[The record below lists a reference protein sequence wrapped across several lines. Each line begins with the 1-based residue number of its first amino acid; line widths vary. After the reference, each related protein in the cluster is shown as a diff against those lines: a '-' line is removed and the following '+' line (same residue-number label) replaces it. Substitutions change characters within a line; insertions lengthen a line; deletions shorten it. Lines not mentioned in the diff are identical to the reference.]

1 MMKHG
6 LYCNVMVKT
15 AHKGFPREL
24 LSQTDLFKGEWAAY
38 AADVEGVRVQVNNCK
53 TVLQIHLSQRHS
65 KIFPCKTLSML
76 LYRNKFHE
84 SKIFI
89 FLFCCYLGCQFPIPE
104 KKEFISTCS
113 TALPGKPHK
122 TKHQGFVQRPQVAEA
137 YLKSPA
143 SIDVHNHVRTGS
155 LGLEDVWQTKDPHKH
170 QFTGITGFIFTNSYL
185 AYRFFTKNMM
195 EHRQLKK
202 TQQMQWSFLR

>member
-15 AHKGFPREL
+15 DHKGFPREL
-24 LSQTDLFKGEWAAY
+24 LSQTDLSKGEWAAY

-76 LYRNKFHE
+76 LYRNKFQE

-89 FLFCCYLGCQFPIPE
+89 FLFCCYLGC
-104 KKEFISTCS
+104 
-113 TALPGKPHK
+113 
-122 TKHQGFVQRPQVAEA
+122 
-137 YLKSPA
+137 
-143 SIDVHNHVRTGS
+143 
-155 LGLEDVWQTKDPHKH
+155 
-170 QFTGITGFIFTNSYL
+170 
-185 AYRFFTKNMM
+185 
-195 EHRQLKK
+195 
-202 TQQMQWSFLR
+202 